1 MLREVLSVARIAG
14 LLGYARLQY
23 EAIATEPVMPLVQI
37 NARIDAEVKKAMED
51 YCRSR
56 GIVMNH
62 FVQEAIL
69 DRLEELEDV
78 EDLKRIRHEPTR
90 PLSDV
95 LRELKLDGT
104 L

>member
-1 MLREVLSVARIAG
+1 MAP
-14 LLGYARLQY
+14 
-23 EAIATEPVMPLVQI
+23 TVQI
-37 NARIDAEVKKAMED
+37 NARIDATLKRALEK

-62 FVQEAIL
+62 FIQEAIL

-78 EDLKRIRHEPTR
+78 EDLKAIRHEPTR
-90 PLSDV
+90 PLSEV
-95 LRELKLDGT
+95 LSELKLDGS